1 MIDFNR
7 NYLSGNI
14 PREWASIKL
23 EYLSVSVNRLSG
35 PIPKYLGNITTLEAM
50 SLETNQFNGPVP
62 SAGEAD
68 KLRDSVRPLISE
80 LRLEFDLQK

>member
-1 MIDFNR
+1 MKDIFTDCSDFNR
-7 NYLSGNI
+7 YYLSGNI

-62 SAGEAD
+62 AELG
-68 KLRDSVRPLISE
+68 KLTN
-80 LRLEFDLQK
+80 LEILSDL